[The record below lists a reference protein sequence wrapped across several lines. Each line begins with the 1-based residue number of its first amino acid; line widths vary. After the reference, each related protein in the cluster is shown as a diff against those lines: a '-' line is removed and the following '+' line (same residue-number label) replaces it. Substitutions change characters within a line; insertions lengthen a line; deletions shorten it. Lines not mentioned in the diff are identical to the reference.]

1 KKGGTPPLILNYLRL
16 IKPRISQTP
25 NITTTTG
32 TKTGNLAK
40 NLLIEKKIDF
50 KEINIENDLTIFN
63 ELIKK
68 TKSKTVPQIF
78 INEKFIGGYTE
89 LNELLKTNKI

>member
-1 KKGGTPPLILNYLRL
+1 M
-16 IKPRISQTP
+16 
-25 NITTTTG
+25 NITIYT
-32 TKTGNLAK
+32 TKTCMYCNLAK

>member
-1 KKGGTPPLILNYLRL
+1 M
-16 IKPRISQTP
+16 
-25 NITTTTG
+25 NITIYT
-32 TKTGNLAK
+32 TKTCMYCNLAK
-40 NLLIEKKIDF
+40 NLLIEKNIDF

-68 TKSKTVPQIF
+68 TNSKTVPQIF

-89 LNELLKTNKI
+89 LHELLKTNKI